1 MNDWYLKRYSFAQ
14 TETEGR
20 LIVPGLG
27 TYATIERP
35 WIATSTPGGMPN
47 ESCVP
52 DGAYNLERH
61 TRPDGSRSYALVNH
75 HLGVYHFEEEVP
87 PSGGRFLILIHIGN
101 WITDLSGCVA
111 PGIRRYPMLNKKTG
125 KLEQA
130 VAGSGRAMREIM
142 TAPWRPRTLHI
153 ITETGTG
160 R

>member
-20 LIVPGLG
+20 LTVPGLS

-35 WIATSTPGGMPN
+35 WIAASTPGGTPN

-52 DGAYNLERH
+52 DGVYRLAPH
-61 TRPDGSRSYALVNH
+61 VRPDGSRSYALVSP
-75 HLGVYHFEEEVP
+75 HLGVYQYEDDVP
-87 PSGGRFLILIHIGN
+87 PSGGRFQILIHIGN
-101 WITDLSGCVA
+101 WITDLSGCIA
-111 PGIRRYPMLNKKTG
+111 PGVRRRPMINKKTG

-142 TAPWRPRTLHI
+142 TLPWRPRNLHI
-153 ITETGTG
+153 ITETDTS